1 MLIAQI
7 TDPHIG
13 LQPGPATGPLDPT
26 GSLRRALAHV
36 RALQPAV
43 GVLLLTGDLADNGRP
58 QDYAEIAALLADT
71 LPTPADGGPRVL
83 AVPGNHDR
91 RAPARPAALRAD
103 TLPTPAEGGPRVLA
117 VPGNHDLRAPARQ
130 ALAAAMPVAPDAPGD
145 CVCLHVE
152 HGGLHLIGLDTVV
165 PGAAH
170 GALAADQLAW
180 LQRHLAACAGAP
192 VLIFMHHPPLVSG
205 MAAMD
210 ACGLLQGRAELGR
223 IVAAHG
229 GVQAIA
235 AGHLHRA
242 IVGQLGGAPVV
253 VAPSS
258 SHQLTL
264 DLRPDA
270 PLALRFEPPMIGLY
284 RWTAADGIAC
294 HFSYVEA
301 FGPSHPI

>member
-13 LQPGPATGPLDPT
+13 LEPGPLTGRLDPR
-26 GSLRRALAHV
+26 GGLRRALTHV
-36 RALQPAV
+36 RTLQPAV
-43 GVLLLTGDLADNGRP
+43 DVLLLTGDLADSGRP
-58 QDYAEIAALLADT
+58 QDYAEIAALL
-71 LPTPADGGPRVL
+71 
-83 AVPGNHDR
+83 
-91 RAPARPAALRAD
+91 AD

-117 VPGNHDLRAPARQ
+117 VPGNHDLRAHARQ
-130 ALAAAMPVAPDAPGD
+130 ALAQTMPVAPDAPGD

-165 PGAAH
+165 PGAPH
-170 GALAADQLAW
+170 GALEADQLAW
-180 LQRHLAACAGAP
+180 LQRQLATCAGAP

-210 ACGLLQGRAELGR
+210 ACGLLQGRAELAR
-223 IVAAHG
+223 LVAAHG

-235 AGHLHRA
+235 AGHLHRP

-258 SHQLTL
+258 SHQLAL
-264 DLRPDA
+264 DLRADA
-270 PLALRFEPPMIGLY
+270 PVAIRFEPPMIGVY
-284 RWTAADGIAC
+284 RWTAEDGLAC
-294 HFSYVEA
+294 HLSYVDR

>member
-13 LQPGPATGPLDPT
+13 LQPGPASGPLDPT

-43 GVLLLTGDLADNGRP
+43 DVLLLTGDLADGGRP
-58 QDYAEIAALLADT
+58 QDYAEIAALL
-71 LPTPADGGPRVL
+71 
-83 AVPGNHDR
+83 
-91 RAPARPAALRAD
+91 AD

-180 LQRHLAACAGAP
+180 LQRHLAACADAP

-294 HFSYVEA
+294 HFSYVQA

>member
-13 LQPGPATGPLDPT
+13 LDPGPLASRLDPQ
-26 GSLRRALAHV
+26 GGLRRALAHV
-36 RALQPAV
+36 RTLQPAV
-43 GVLLLTGDLADNGRP
+43 DVLLLTGDLADSGRP
-58 QDYAEIAALLADT
+58 QDYAEIAALL
-71 LPTPADGGPRVL
+71 
-83 AVPGNHDR
+83 
-91 RAPARPAALRAD
+91 AD

-117 VPGNHDLRAPARQ
+117 VPGNHDLRAHARQ
-130 ALAAAMPVAPDAPGD
+130 ALATAMPVAPDAPGD

-165 PGAAH
+165 PGAPH
-170 GALAADQLAW
+170 GALEADQLAW
-180 LQRHLAACAGAP
+180 LQRQLATCAGAP

-210 ACGLLQGRAELGR
+210 ACGLLRGRAELAR
-223 IVAAHG
+223 LVAAHG

-235 AGHLHRA
+235 AGHLHRP

-258 SHQLTL
+258 SHQLAL
-264 DLRPDA
+264 DLRAEA
-270 PLALRFEPPMIGLY
+270 PVAICFEPPMIGVY
-284 RWTAADGIAC
+284 RWTAEDGLAC
-294 HFSYVEA
+294 HLSYVDP